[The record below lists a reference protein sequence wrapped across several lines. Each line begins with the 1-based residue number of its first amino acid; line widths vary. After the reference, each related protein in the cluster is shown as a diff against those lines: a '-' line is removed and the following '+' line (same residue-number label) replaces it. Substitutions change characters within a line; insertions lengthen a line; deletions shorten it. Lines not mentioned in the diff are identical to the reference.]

1 MLKRRE
7 EARRIWA
14 EGLKADPDSEAL
26 KATLRRLKVT
36 LP

>member
-1 MLKRRE
+1 MLGRHE

-14 EGLKADPDSEAL
+14 EGLKADPGSAAL
-26 KATLRRLKVT
+26 KETLHRLGVR